1 MKPYPYMKTQYK
13 VLFRVVDVIL
23 SLSIS
28 SCLAWGFHPT
38 LVRSRFSCFLLYF
51 VSPSFFLVLFTPK
64 LLQCPQL
71 LHLHFPL
78 MLLLLMIF
86 LLHFKFDSRECITW
100 HIKRVKFSISAATG
114 RNQHGKY
121 YSKRLHTYLTPVWM
135 IFSFFMVPF
144 HILSLRAFHN

>member
-13 VLFRVVDVIL
+13 VLFRVVDVTL

-51 VSPSFFLVLFTPK
+51 VSPSFFLVLFTLK

-78 MLLLLMIF
+78 MLLLMIF

-100 HIKRVKFSISAATG
+100 HINTSVVVL
-114 RNQHGKY
+114 Q
-121 YSKRLHTYLTPVWM
+121 LVWINM
-135 IFSFFMVPF
+135 VNIIFSYLLSVRCYLISFFQCLIYF
-144 HILSLRAFHN
+144 S